1 MGGFGDLSCFSF
13 YANKLIT
20 TGEGGMVLSNN
31 KKLTEKIRSLR
42 NLSFRSDRRCYH
54 TEIGYNY
61 RLTNMQAAIGISQI
75 ENLKIHI
82 KIKRDNTFYYNKL
95 IKKMN
100 LPLRLPIERKDS
112 KSVFWMYGVVIEN
125 RQFDAVYLAEKLNNY
140 GIETRPLFLG
150 MHEQPILKKKK
161 IFKNEKFPITEE
173 LSKYGLYLPSGLKL
187 NKKKID
193 KICNILKKIFDEF

>member
-1 MGGFGDLSCFSF
+1 
-13 YANKLIT
+13 
-20 TGEGGMVLSNN
+20 
-31 KKLTEKIRSLR
+31 
-42 NLSFRSDRRCYH
+42 
-54 TEIGYNY
+54 
-61 RLTNMQAAIGISQI
+61 
-75 ENLKIHI
+75 
-82 KIKRDNTFYYNKL
+82 
-95 IKKMN
+95 MN